1 MLFEIH
7 GRINLNPPKGDFKQS
22 LSLQAQ
28 ILATFWAVGI
38 AMAQKLFIL
47 MTSGLAGYPTS

>member
-1 MLFEIH
+1 VLFEIH

>member
-1 MLFEIH
+1 VLFEIH

-28 ILATFWAVGI
+28 ILATFWAVG
-38 AMAQKLFIL
+38 MATGNKLFIL